1 MKRTITLVILLL
13 TLVGTLSTPVLA
25 DGGGGGTSCNPMTD
39 PNCKI
44 VTSFTIATR

>member
-25 DGGGGGTSCNPMTD
+25 DGAGGGTNCDPFTD
-39 PNCKI
+39 PSCKI
-44 VTSFTIATR
+44 VTNFTGYAR